1 MDKSGQKIQ
10 EKSVEI
16 VTDFMMNKFSFGDAM
31 ATLSI
36 ALINIAKTQGIDRE
50 TFVKNMTNDWDRL
63 AKHKTTH

>member
-36 ALINIAKTQGIDRE
+36 ALINIAKTQGVDR
-50 TFVKNMTNDWDRL
+50 KNLVENMGNDWDKL
-63 AKHKTTH
+63 TNNKNLH

>member
-36 ALINIAKTQGIDRE
+36 ALINIAKTQGVDRK
-50 TFVKNMTNDWDRL
+50 TFVENMGKDWDRL
-63 AKHKTTH
+63 AEHKTTH